1 LIDLYVKSNPN
12 YNKTEEKKQPE
23 VVKEVQVIPDKNA
36 MERAVTLLLKYNFS
50 SDLHS
55 HAAFKEFN
63 TAIEEARN
71 GGDLAKVARSII
83 SMALG
88 ANSHFSSDVSFADAA
103 TLIDNYKPAP
113 AQEVVNAEAVAEQ
126 EPQES
131 EKESKSQEHES
142 HVTPGNDENEE
153 TKNEE
158 PTNNAD
164 DNVDKPAAD
173 DTEERNNNQRG
184 N

>member
-1 LIDLYVKSNPN
+1 MIDLYVKSNPN

-36 MERAVTLLLKYNFS
+36 MERAVTLLLKYNFNS
-50 SDLHS
+50 ELHS

-103 TLIDNYKPAP
+103 TLIENYKPAP
-113 AQEVVNAEAVAEQ
+113 AQEVVNAEAVA
-126 EPQES
+126 
-131 EKESKSQEHES
+131 
-142 HVTPGNDENEE
+142 
-153 TKNEE
+153 
-158 PTNNAD
+158 
-164 DNVDKPAAD
+164 
-173 DTEERNNNQRG
+173 
-184 N
+184 